1 MLDLHGWLSFST
13 DVEYWIENRIPL
25 AFQNQSLAFVIRG
38 HDYILEGND
47 KGGINGNGQ
56 AWYDFTKTEGN
67 KFGRPMSL
75 AISQSKNVVIKNFS
89 IIQPQFWASLIW
101 GSENVYIKD
110 FYVNATSFNPAS
122 ASDPRNWLQNTGE
135 CDQRYAVMVSADNTN
150 VLADGSDTYQSYN
163 VTYGKRTAGLIGR
176 SLLTTFT
183 ENVVYQGGD
192 DCIAL
197 KPNSSSIF
205 LRNITCF
212 GGTGIAF
219 GSIAQYE
226 GVVS

>member
-1 MLDLHGWLSFST
+1 MALANILLSSTIAKPLNISLSNAVLDLHGWLSFSS

-135 CDQRYAVMVSADNTN
+135 CDSREYIVMVSADNTN
-150 VLADGSDTYQSYN
+150 ICTLQMARILTK
-163 VTYGKRTAGLIGR
+163 VTM
-176 SLLTTFT
+176 
-183 ENVVYQGGD
+183 
-192 DCIAL
+192 
-197 KPNSSSIF
+197 
-205 LRNITCF
+205 
-212 GGTGIAF
+212 
-219 GSIAQYE
+219 
-226 GVVS
+226 